1 MPDIYLMTAIVVVI
15 AVTWFMFHWLWKK
28 ADAANG
34 ADWGGKWRNRIDGL
48 IRLFLKHHHD
58 YQYETVPLPETGA
71 AIVIGNHVSGVDP
84 WMMSSACNR
93 PVRFLISKDEYNR
106 FGLNWLFHLAG
117 CIPVDRSTRDNT
129 AFTAALEA
137 LDRGEIVG
145 LFPHGKIQI
154 PGEPPPRIRRGVAR
168 LAKLSGAP
176 VYPLFF
182 SGVKA
187 KGHVIRGVLIPSKLR
202 MQIFPPLECDVL
214 EESECLA
221 KITKILNKSET

>member
-1 MPDIYLMTAIVVVI
+1 MNGSALITVFIFFLVVV
-15 AVTWFMFHWLWKK
+15 WFLFHWLWKK
-28 ADAANG
+28 AEAANG

-58 YQYETVPLPETGA
+58 YQYELVPLPETGA

-93 PVRFLISKDEYNR
+93 PVRFLISKDEYER
-106 FGLNWLFHLAG
+106 FGLNWLFRLAG
-117 CIPVDRSTRDNT
+117 CIPVDRTNRDNT

-137 LDRGEIVG
+137 LERGEIVG

-154 PGEPPPRIRRGVAR
+154 PGEPPLRIRRGVAR

-176 VYPLFF
+176 VYPLYF

-187 KGHVIRGVLIPSKLR
+187 KGHVIRGVLIPGKLR
-202 MQIFPPLECDVL
+202 MQTFSPLDCVSID
-214 EESECLA
+214 ESDCLA
-221 KITKILNKSET
+221 NITKILNKSET